1 MKHLAIL
8 GSTGSIGKSALSV
21 VATHPDEFGVAGIA
35 ANTSVDLMER
45 QIRRFRPRRAA
56 LNDKDAADE
65 FRNRIRDLKSV

>member
-21 VATHPDEFGVAGIA
+21 IATHPDEFSVAGIA

-45 QIRRFRPRRAA
+45 QVRKFAQVVPLFATRSPQMSYEG
-56 LNDKDAADE
+56 E
-65 FRNRIRDLKSV
+65 FET